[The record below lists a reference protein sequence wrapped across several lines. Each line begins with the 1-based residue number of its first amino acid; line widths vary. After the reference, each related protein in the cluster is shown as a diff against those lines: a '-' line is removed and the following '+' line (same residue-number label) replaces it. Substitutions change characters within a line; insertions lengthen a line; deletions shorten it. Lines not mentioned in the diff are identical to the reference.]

1 MSYADP
7 SKIRKHRVTIY
18 LDDNEQALVEAM
30 KNFDGGELSPRLRE
44 MMLEG
49 VRRILHGDDYGMA
62 SPAIEGALKALH
74 QR

>member
-18 LDDNEQALVEAM
+18 LNDSEQVLVEAV
-30 KNFDGGELSPRLRE
+30 KNFEGGELAPMLRD

-49 VRRILHGDDYGMA
+49 LRRVLHG
-62 SPAIEGALKALH
+62 EHGALTSQGSEGVLRQQISA
-74 QR
+74 

>member
-1 MSYADP
+1 MAYADP

-30 KNFDGGELSPRLRE
+30 KNFDGGELAPRLRE

-49 VRRILHGDDYGMA
+49 VRRILHGDDYDAA
-62 SPAIEGALKALH
+62 SPVMEGALKASH